1 MSPLSEQFSEAR
13 KLQLDTQFDFFRN
26 FTGKALESAE
36 KLIAL
41 NLGTSRAS
49 LEQSSNLV
57 RQMFAVK
64 DPRDLF
70 ALTGQTQ
77 SPLDSVLSYSREL
90 FGIATSAVTATVP
103 DLAAAAPASA
113 PADAPAPAPAPT
125 PVLSA
130 VPAAPAPEAVAEK
143 VEAAAPIVEPEAE
156 VTPAPVVEAETTLV
170 VEALPV
176 VDAKPIAEL
185 TAFAQAVGNPEPL
198 KPSAASFPVPSS
210 AQPIAVGS
218 VKPVEA
224 TPPPVQASAGP
235 SSIAKPAAKV
245 ARKK

>member
-1 MSPLSEQFSEAR
+1 MSPLSEQFTEAR
-13 KLQLDTQFDFFRN
+13 KLQLETQFDFFRN

-49 LEQSSNLV
+49 LEQSSNLM
-57 RQMFAVK
+57 RQMFAIK

-77 SPLDSVLSYSREL
+77 SQLDSVLSYGRQL
-90 FGIATSAVTATVP
+90 FGIATGAATAVVP
-103 DLAAAAPASA
+103 DFAAAAPAPA
-113 PADAPAPAPAPT
+113 PTLAAPVPEAVADIAQAAAPLIEPAAALAAEPAPAPAPAIDA
-125 PVLSA
+125 S
-130 VPAAPAPEAVAEK
+130 AVAEAALL
-143 VEAAAPIVEPEAE
+143 VEAKPAVE
-156 VTPAPVVEAETTLV
+156 
-170 VEALPV
+170 
-176 VDAKPIAEL
+176 AKPIAEP
-185 TAFAQAVGNPEPL
+185 TAVAQAVGKTEAL

-210 AQPIAVGS
+210 AEPIAVGS

-235 SSIAKPAAKV
+235 ASVAKPAARA

>member
-1 MSPLSEQFSEAR
+1 MSPLSEQFTEAR
-13 KLQLDTQFDFFRN
+13 KLQLETQFDFFRN

-57 RQMFAVK
+57 RQMFAIR

-77 SPLDSVLSYSREL
+77 SQFDSVLSYGRQL
-90 FGIATSAVTATVP
+90 FGIATGAATAAVP
-103 DLAAAAPASA
+103 DLAA
-113 PADAPAPAPAPT
+113 APAPAPAPA
-125 PVLSA
+125 PAL
-130 VPAAPAPEAVAEK
+130 AAPAPEAVADIAQAAASLFEPAATTPAEPAPARAIDASPVAEPALL
-143 VEAAAPIVEPEAE
+143 VEAK
-156 VTPAPVVEAETTLV
+156 PVVEAI
-170 VEALPV
+170 
-176 VDAKPIAEL
+176 PIAEP
-185 TAFAQAVGNPEPL
+185 TAVAKAVGNPEAI

-210 AQPIAVGS
+210 AQPIAVES

-224 TPPPVQASAGP
+224 TPPPAQSSGAP
-235 SSIAKPAAKV
+235 SGVTGKPAAKA

>member
-1 MSPLSEQFSEAR
+1 MSPLSEQFTEAR
-13 KLQLDTQFDFFRN
+13 KLQLETQFDFFRN

-57 RQMFAVK
+57 RQMFAIK

-77 SPLDSVLSYSREL
+77 SQLDSVLSYGRQL
-90 FGIATSAVTATVP
+90 FGIATGAATAVVP
-103 DLAAAAPASA
+103 DFAAAAPVPA
-113 PADAPAPAPAPT
+113 PTLAAPVPEAVADIAQAAAPLIEPAAARAAEPAPAPAIDASP
-125 PVLSA
+125 
-130 VPAAPAPEAVAEK
+130 VAEPALL
-143 VEAAAPIVEPEAE
+143 VEAKPAVE
-156 VTPAPVVEAETTLV
+156 
-170 VEALPV
+170 
-176 VDAKPIAEL
+176 AKPIAEP
-185 TAFAQAVGNPEPL
+185 TAVAQAVGKTDAL

-210 AQPIAVGS
+210 AEPIAVGS

-235 SSIAKPAAKV
+235 ASVAKPAARA